1 MIKTVK
7 QHLIQPVRQAMLFML
22 CAAILASC
30 SSDDETPDPGPE
42 IVAGAVIDAEVGG
55 PNQPNQVFI
64 HFVTKTQTAIPR
76 SSWDLAFYSGDQ
88 FRVQLNLSNSALARA
103 IDKTD
108 LTEVTAADTVDF
120 GEQLDIDA
128 IFAALMMESP
138 PAWLSQA
145 ASWTDD
151 SSGDL
156 TKTAI
161 AEIATDEAANQVY
174 IINRGKNPDDSQ
186 RGWKKMRILRES
198 NGYTLQHADI
208 DAATFTEIDIEKD
221 GSYNFSFVSFE
232 EGNVAAEPEKN
243 KWDIAFTTYTHV
255 IPAGGGIFIPYSY
268 KDYIIHN
275 RNGVEVAQV
284 LEEGDVNYD
293 DFALADIGSIEFK
306 QEINAIGSGWR
317 TVAQPGS
324 EQETDVQRDR
334 FYVLKSADG
343 NRYKFRFTRLVN
355 AQTSE
360 RGFPQLEYELLDN
373 E

>member
-7 QHLIQPVRQAMLFML
+7 QHLIQPVRQAMLLML
-22 CAAILASC
+22 CTAILAGC

-64 HFVTKTQTAIPR
+64 HFASKAQTAIPR

-186 RGWKKMRILRES
+186 RGWKKMRILRKS

-221 GSYNFSFVSFE
+221 GSYNFSFVSFD